1 MPTSTEFHENDLGVF
16 PKWTN
21 T

>member
-16 PKWTN
+16 LKWTN